1 MKIGSILPKLLLS
14 LLLMATPLA
23 LQAQQ
28 TKAALEK
35 EKAKLEQEIKK
46 LNNDLAKAK
55 KNTKLTTSQLN
66 TLNKKIEERAKL
78 IKNINSQMTILSTQ
92 ITEMQDSMAAKQQQI
107 LDLKHDYSKV
117 VRMLYREHD
126 NMDKLVLLFDTPSYN
141 HSYLRVK
148 YFKEFSEY
156 RKRQSALISQREQE
170 LQLIT
175 TDLQRQKNEKNS
187 LLAQE
192 QKNKKLLDQEKI
204 QKQKSIN
211 SSKQQEKN
219 LTAQL
224 SKKEKEKKQLQ
235 SQIQKLINEE
245 IAKARA
251 AAAAK
256 SKASNTSASGTAK
269 TTSASTSNPSA
280 PTAAETALSANF
292 AENKGALSW
301 PVYYKKVLREYGRY
315 KHESGGE
322 NMNNGIELLT
332 APGATVYCVFK
343 GTVTRVFTCPNGTK
357 GIIVRHGDYMTV
369 YANLGTISVKE
380 GTNVNTKQSIG
391 TVYTSDDGQAE
402 FSFQLWKGTQSQNP
416 RSWLR

>member
-14 LLLMATPLA
+14 LLLMAAPLA

-256 SKASNTSASGTAK
+256 SKASNPSASGTAK

>member
-14 LLLMATPLA
+14 LLLMAAPLA

-292 AENKGALSW
+292 SENKGALSW

>member
-14 LLLMATPLA
+14 LLLMAAPLA

>member
-1 MKIGSILPKLLLS
+1 MRISRYLTRLILALLL
-14 LLLMATPLA
+14 TIGPLA

-78 IKNINSQMTILSTQ
+78 IRNINSQMTILSNQ
-92 ITEMQDSMAAKQQQI
+92 IVVMQDSMAVKQQQI
-107 LDLKHDYSKV
+107 LDLKHDYAKV
-117 VRMLYREHD
+117 VKMLYREHD
-126 NMDKLVLLFDTPSYN
+126 NMDKLVLIFDTPSYN

-156 RKRQSALISQREQE
+156 RKRQAALISQREKE
-170 LQLIT
+170 LQDIT
-175 TDLQRQKNEKNS
+175 IDLQRQKSEKNN

-224 SKKEKEKKQLQ
+224 NKKEKEKKQLQ

-245 IAKARA
+245 IAKAK

-256 SKASNTSASGTAK
+256 NTQTGKPASSVSGSTPNTP
-269 TTSASTSNPSA
+269 ST
-280 PTAAETALSANF
+280 AETALSANF

-315 KHESGGE
+315 RHESGGE

-343 GTVTRVFTCPNGTK
+343 GTVSRIFTCPNGTK
-357 GIIVRHGDYMTV
+357 GIIVRHGEYMTV
-369 YANLGTISVKE
+369 YANLGSVSVKE
-380 GTNVNTKQSIG
+380 GGSVNTKQSIG
-391 TVYTSDDGQAE
+391 TVYTSDDGSAE

-416 RSWLR
+416 RNWLR